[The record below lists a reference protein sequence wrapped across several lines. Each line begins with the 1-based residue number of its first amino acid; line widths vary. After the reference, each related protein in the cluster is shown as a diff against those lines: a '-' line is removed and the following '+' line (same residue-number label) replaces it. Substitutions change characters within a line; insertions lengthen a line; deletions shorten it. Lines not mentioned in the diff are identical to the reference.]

1 MLGALTSAAE
11 LRTAARKPLTRR
23 SATKA
28 PEIKLLNPRFEEEYA
43 AGEPG
48 FCPSP
53 ERLLPLV
60 TTSHAEGHYKSALA
74 HSHQASIM
82 HQSVPA
88 LYLGVTR
95 AAGVQGRTTTRTG
108 SAARPSGCGGSCRRS
123 AAAPC
128 ASCARTPPSSARCG
142 ACSPHLTRPLPAP
155 YHTLNIA
162 VSPLVVL
169 QAAQGYHMHAP
180 CVMPTYDG

>member
-1 MLGALTSAAE
+1 MSLVRHALREVPIPVSLPEHSLPSGAALSRSTPVVQSLAMRAREVLRALASAAE

-60 TTSHAEGHYKSALA
+60 ITSHAVGDYKCALA
-74 HSHQASIM
+74 YSHPASIM
-82 HQSVPA
+82 HESVSA
-88 LYLGVTR
+88 QCHGVTW
-95 AAGVQGRTTTRTG
+95 AAGVQARTTTRTG

-123 AAAPC
+123 AAGPC
-128 ASCARTPPSSARCG
+128 ASCARTPPSSAR
-142 ACSPHLTRPLPAP
+142 
-155 YHTLNIA
+155 
-162 VSPLVVL
+162 
-169 QAAQGYHMHAP
+169 
-180 CVMPTYDG
+180 